1 MYGKQFIAG
10 LMFLMVAHV
19 RAQDDEEEVDAEEE
33 GANELYEAS
42 PEPDLDAA
50 PEDAGIQVEIPEGD
64 WAVTELGFAL
74 LAVDEEWE
82 EAAEWAEGLPE
93 DLAAYAPIDYVL
105 CGVAAA
111 AGETLEENGYALGAQ
126 GESQSQ
132 GILAVSWAGE

>member
-10 LMFLMVAHV
+10 LMFLAVAHV
-19 RAQDDEEEVDAEEE
+19 RAQEEEEEIEDETE
-33 GANELYEAS
+33 GAELYEVS
-42 PEPDLDAA
+42 PEPDLENA
-50 PEDAGIQVEIPEGD
+50 PEDAGIPVELPEGD
-64 WAVTELGFAL
+64 WGITELGFAL

-93 DLAAYAPIDYVL
+93 ELAAYAPTDYVL
-105 CGVAAA
+105 CGVAA
-111 AGETLEENGYALGAQ
+111 GEISENGYALGAQ

>member
-10 LMFLMVAHV
+10 LMFLAVAHV
-19 RAQDDEEEVDAEEE
+19 RAQDEEEEVDAEEE
-33 GANELYEAS
+33 GDVELYEAS
-42 PEPDLDAA
+42 PEPDLENA
-50 PEDAGIQVEIPEGD
+50 PEDAGIPVELPEGD
-64 WAVTELGFAL
+64 WGITELGFAL

-93 DLAAYAPIDYVL
+93 ELAAYAPTEYVL
-105 CGVAAA
+105 CGVAA
-111 AGETLEENGYALGAQ
+111 GEISENGYALGAQ